1 MHKILF
7 VDDEIMAMKFLHNML
22 EWEELGFEVAVMET
36 NPHKALEQMRNKKID
51 IAFVDIR
58 MPGLDGLEF
67 TEKALEIN
75 PKLKVLI
82 LTSYGDFDY
91 ARKAVH
97 LGVTCYLLKHDLK
110 SELLVEELERL
121 EVQILHE
128 EKNGRIVAADILKK
142 VMEFGISLSD
152 EEIIQLRQHI
162 DMDQKHMVCFWVEL
176 DVPFIKANYTG
187 LYSYPLKDELML
199 KEYVKILDDKRN
211 LTINLEQDKWMILQ
225 IFEPTVSQKKIQEE
239 VFAAAYQ
246 IQRYVYKN
254 YEGRTVS
261 VIPSQV
267 FNDIN
272 EINSIYCRLKEYA
285 KDLIFYE
292 RNCVLD
298 IRELIHRKKISDER
312 LQMTVKSIYEHLQE
326 DDLEQVILETDHFFG
341 IYMMSMD
348 HESLHYFWRE
358 IHHMTE
364 DYIRKY
370 QLTEFRKHDE
380 VAQQVVFSAKELHN
394 YIAAQFE
401 FIIQEKQDKDF
412 AHVPERIRKAVKYLH
427 EHYEQDIRLE
437 DVAEHAAVS
446 GEYLRH
452 LFKADM
458 KESFTE
464 YLTKLR
470 IEKAKKLLLE
480 KRYRLYEIAE
490 MVGYKSA
497 HYFSSIF
504 KKATGMKP
512 QEYSGDRYEK
522 QKSD

>member
-1 MHKILF
+1 MHKILL

-22 EWEELGFEVAVMET
+22 EWEELGFEVAVMAT
-36 NPHKALEQMRNKKID
+36 NPLKALEQMRNQKID

-67 TEKALEIN
+67 TEQALAIN
-75 PKLKVLI
+75 PNLKVLI
-82 LTSYGDFDY
+82 LTSYGDFEY

-97 LGVTCYLLKHDLK
+97 LGVTRYLLKHDLK
-110 SELLVEELERL
+110 S
-121 EVQILHE
+121 
-128 EKNGRIVAADILKK
+128 G
-142 VMEFGISLSD
+142 
-152 EEIIQLRQHI
+152 LRQHI
-162 DMDQKHMVCFWVEL
+162 DMDKKHMVCFWVEL
-176 DVPFIKANYTG
+176 DVPFIKENYTG
-187 LYSYPLKDELML
+187 LYSYPVKDEIIL
-199 KEYVKILDDKRN
+199 KECIEMLDDKRN
-211 LTINLEQDKWMILQ
+211 LTINLEPEKWLVLQ

-246 IQRYVYKN
+246 LQRYVYKN

-267 FNDIN
+267 FNDIT
-272 EINSIYCRLKEYA
+272 EVGSIYSGLKEYA
-285 KDLIFYE
+285 KYLIFYE
-292 RNCVLD
+292 RNRVLD
-298 IRELIHRKKISDER
+298 IRELIHRKKVGNDR
-312 LQMTVKSIYEHLQE
+312 LQMTVRSVYEHLQC
-326 DDLEQVILETDHFFG
+326 DDLQQIILETDRFFG
-341 IYMMSMD
+341 ICTVSMD
-348 HESLHYFWRE
+348 HESLYYFWRE
-358 IHHMTE
+358 IHHMSEEYT
-364 DYIRKY
+364 RKY
-370 QLTEFRKHDE
+370 HLTEFRQHKDIS
-380 VAQQVVFSAKELHN
+380 QRVVYSAKDLHN

-401 FIIQEKQDKDF
+401 LIIREKQDKDF
-412 AHVPERIRKAVKYLH
+412 AHIPERIRKAVKYLH
-427 EHYEQDIRLE
+427 EHYHQDIRLE

-458 KESFTE
+458 DESFSG

-512 QEYSGDRYEK
+512 QDYSGERDEE
-522 QKSD
+522 